1 MVEKGRVKFPLPEGI
16 ALAAVLG
23 RHGQDQPPSLS
34 FTTGY
39 PIREGAIASTVS
51 HDSHNLV
58 IIGRHPDDLLA
69 AARSLEVMGGGLV
82 LVNQGNLLASLPLP
96 IAGLLNPL
104 PLQEIAALEATLKTA
119 LQSLGLSS
127 GATATL
133 LFMTLPV
140 LPRIRLTDHGLV
152 DVLAQQIIPLEVD

>member
-1 MVEKGRVKFPLPEGI
+1 MVENGRVKFPLPEGI

-23 RHGQDQPPSLS
+23 RHGQEQPPSLS

-58 IIGRHPDDLLA
+58 IIGRQPDDLLA

-82 LVNQGNLLASLPLP
+82 LVNHGNLLASLPLP

-104 PLQEIAALEATLKTA
+104 PLKEIAALETA
-119 LQSLGLSS
+119 LENRPSILGVVVRRDRHPALHDPASP
-127 GATATL
+127 AARTIDR
-133 LFMTLPV
+133 
-140 LPRIRLTDHGLV
+140 PRVGGCAGSTDHP
-152 DVLAQQIIPLEVD
+152 A